1 VEEGMKIST
10 TFTVLAYVGVLSIWG
25 ASTSLAVE
33 KAADQEQAIECD
45 GVPAAVRT
53 AFQKAYPKATIQGC
67 AKEVEDDKTAYEISS
82 TEGKTRRDILY
93 YEDGSVAVA
102 EEAIDTTD
110 LPKPVQQALTEA
122 LADQKIELVERLT
135 RNGAVTY
142 EIQSTQADV
151 GLEVV
156 FDSSGKVLKI
166 AAASLKEGEEKTEA
180 REEEDENEEEEKGG
194 K

>member
-1 VEEGMKIST
+1 MKIST
-10 TFTVLAYVGVLSIWG
+10 TFMVLAYVGVLSIWG
-25 ASTSLAVE
+25 ASTSLAVG
-33 KAADQEQAIECD
+33 KAAEEQTIECA
-45 GVPAAVRT
+45 GVPSAVRT

-93 YEDGSVAVA
+93 YEDGSVVVV

-135 RNGAVTY
+135 RNGAVTD

-166 AAASLKEGEEKTEA
+166 AAAGLKAQEESEEQKES
-180 REEEDENEEEEKGG
+180 REEEDENEEEGEKGEH
-194 K
+194 